1 MGRQAESAG
10 AALKAQLATG
20 LGLVAILAV
29 AILLRSQHMTDVITR
44 SPDERTY
51 TANAARLTDEGFG
64 VYRELFANYD
74 RSPDQ
79 WIYPSPT
86 RFGHVLLFA
95 VVMRATGVRDGRAG
109 AATSWLFSILSVALV
124 AWIGL
129 RFFHPCVALFAASL
143 MACSFGE
150 LGMARRAWQ
159 DTSFGF
165 CGLLITYLACEIARR
180 PRARTLY
187 VALFPALS
195 IVGAFSLLT
204 KETAVLSYGLVLLWL
219 AGLATWESSWRRVA
233 VVAAAGT
240 ASLAIALGVWIG
252 LAGDARIALAS
263 VGHSVQSGAG
273 AWAKQYCSGPW
284 YQFPY
289 LLWIAGPLTAAAAL
303 IGIAVT
309 LSLGNNQVSRS
320 AAIVDHRAAGLV
332 AFVTLGF
339 VSFASL
345 YPNLQY
351 LRIISPASGSYCL
364 LGGLGVWFVL
374 SRIRGYIARFSG
386 PTFSLHA
393 AGLAAGF
400 AILIAAI
407 HDYRSFTNI
416 VVRSGMEELSVFGI
430 RLLMHR

>member
-1 MGRQAESAG
+1 
-10 AALKAQLATG
+10 LATA
-20 LGLVAILAV
+20 LGLVAILV
-29 AILLRSQHMTDVITR
+29 FAIFLRSQHMTDVSTR
-44 SPDERTY
+44 SPDERIY
-51 TANAARLTDEGFG
+51 TANAARLTDEGLR

-74 RSPDQ
+74 RSPEQ

-95 VVMRATGVRDGRAG
+95 GVMRATGVRDGRAG

-159 DTSFGF
+159 DTTFGF
-165 CGLLITYLACEIARR
+165 CGLLITYLACEISRR
-180 PRARTLY
+180 PRLKPLY
-187 VALFPALS
+187 VALFA
-195 IVGAFSLLT
+195 VGAFSLLT

-219 AGLATWESSWRRVA
+219 AGLAIWESSWRRVA
-233 VVAAAGT
+233 AAAVTGI
-240 ASLAIALGVWIG
+240 ASLAVALAVWIA

-263 VGHSVQSGAG
+263 VQHSVQSGAG

-303 IGIAVT
+303 AGMGVT
-309 LSLGNNQVSRS
+309 LSLGSIRVSRY

-364 LGGLGVWFVL
+364 LAGVGLWFLL
-374 SRIRGYIARFSG
+374 SLARGYIARFSRATL
-386 PTFSLHA
+386 PLHA
-393 AGLAAGF
+393 AGLAAGV

-407 HDYRSFTNI
+407 HDYRSFTDV
-416 VVRSGMEELSVFGI
+416 VVRSNMEELSVSGI